1 MEAGIGVPFVIIC
14 PACGVTQSAANASSI
29 VKKYLLDDL
38 GREKMKT
45 TKCQACTKMIAVL
58 VKSVKYRVL

>member
-14 PACGVTQSAANASSI
+14 PACGVTQSVANTSTM
-29 VKKYLLDDL
+29 VKKYLLDDM
-38 GREKMKT
+38 GREKIKT
-45 TKCQACTKMIAVL
+45 TKCQACTKMIAIL